1 MPRTSVTINT
11 SDGACPATLHTPTDQ
26 GDWPGVILYPD
37 AGGARETF
45 ARMADQLAQLRYAV
59 LLPDVY
65 YRAGTWEPF
74 NLATVFNDPDEWA
87 RLEQL
92 MTSLTTERIS
102 QDAGAF
108 LDFLAERPEV
118 SDTGVG
124 TTGYCMGG
132 RISLIVAGHHPD
144 RVTAAAA
151 FHGGGLAAEDDP
163 ASPHLLADRIR
174 ASVYVAGAQ
183 DDRYFPP
190 EQAQRLEAALRDAGV
205 VHTVETYPALHGFA
219 VPDNPTYD
227 ESADHRHWAALA
239 ELLACNL
246 C

>member
-1 MPRTSVTINT
+1 MSRTSLTIDT
-11 SDGACPATLHTPTDQ
+11 GDGVCPVTLHTPTER

-45 ARMADQLAQLRYAV
+45 ATMADQLAQLRYAV
-59 LLPDVY
+59 LVPDVC
-65 YRAGTWEPF
+65 YRAGSWEPF
-74 NLATVFNDPDEWA
+74 DLATVFNDADEWA
-87 RLEQL
+87 RLSKL
-92 MTSLTTERIS
+92 MTSLTNERVAR
-102 QDAGAF
+102 DAGAF
-108 LDFLAERPEV
+108 LDFLAGRPEV

-124 TTGYCMGG
+124 VTGYCMGG

-144 RVTAAAA
+144 RVTAAAS
-151 FHGGGLAAEDDP
+151 FHGGGLAVENDP
-163 ASPHLLADRIR
+163 SSPHLLADRIR

-183 DDRYFPP
+183 DDEHFPP
-190 EQAQRLEAALRDAGV
+190 EQAQRLKAALRAAGV

-227 ESADHRHWAALA
+227 EAADQRHWAALA
-239 ELLACNL
+239 ELLAGNL